1 MIAETYS
8 IWMLYLAPVLLKG
21 RFLNERYYNHFMKL
35 IQLLTHCI
43 DLEITQGQ
51 VDDLDQGFQD
61 WVRDYEL
68 YIF

>member
-1 MIAETYS
+1 
-8 IWMLYLAPVLLKG
+8 
-21 RFLNERYYNHFMKL
+21 MKL
-35 IQLLTHCI
+35 VQLLTRCI

-68 YIF
+68 YIFQPLTYMEWY